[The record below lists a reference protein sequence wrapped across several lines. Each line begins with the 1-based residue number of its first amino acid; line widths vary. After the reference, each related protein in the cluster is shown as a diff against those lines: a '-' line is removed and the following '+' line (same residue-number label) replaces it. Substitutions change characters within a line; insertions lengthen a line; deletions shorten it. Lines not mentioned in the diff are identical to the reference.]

1 MKQVEKNIKKSDSLD
16 EKDLKKED
24 IGYENVD
31 FYEKLYNYLIT
42 LKGVETKQIEKGD
55 ICLYFESWRDPYR
68 VDNEIV
74 YENCME
80 IIIGVIKNPSSLIFS
95 EAICL
100 NTYHNR
106 LNFIDGNSSWSQGSR
121 SYPKEYILV
130 NKHFYQQLKKHL
142 NLEEWSNDISFSPNY
157 NTIFVKDLEAYI
169 RSKFFNEEFVEDSLE
184 IEILDVNNSKMD
196 FERADFYDNLINI
209 LLNQDEIKKESL
221 EVRGNYLI
229 FDIWRDP
236 YRVGNEIINT
246 NCIDVLIANVSS
258 LKPLKFSEVI
268 NLNTYQGNLKYTKGN
283 IVWSQ
288 SSADSYKNF
297 LKIDHHLFQRLNLK
311 LKTKKW
317 TKDTTYSKKDIT
329 AFVTILEN
337 YFTGKYPGK
346 NFEIVQKSILVKGI
360 FEANE
365 IISIQVKAKEIAEE
379 AKPGQFV
386 VLRLHERG
394 ERIPLTIADVKKDE
408 GLIRI
413 IFQIAGKTTE
423 ELAALD
429 KGDYILDFLGPL
441 GHAVEMKKYN
451 KPVICVGGGV
461 GLASIYSKAKT
472 LKKMGNYV
480 ISIIGA
486 RSKELLILEKEMRAV
501 TDELYITTDDG
512 FYEFTEDGSECFHRV
527 KNNGLKVYGG
537 YVSHVLEALLGKS
550 NLLDNENKKVNNWE
564 EEFATCGPSHINGK
578 YSIKDIAEVIA
589 VGPLP
594 MMMSIVNITGGN
606 SNYTPE
612 QHYKSGL
619 IKTLVS
625 LNPIMVDGTG
635 MCGGCR
641 VRMYNP
647 AKNIFETKFAC
658 IDGPVFDG
666 HLVDFKILR
675 KRNIQYVENEKT
687 AVHQLDIVG
696 W

>member
-1 MKQVEKNIKKSDSLD
+1 MKQVENNIKK
-16 EKDLKKED
+16 KDPKKED
-24 IGYENVD
+24 MGYENAD
-31 FYEKLYNYLIT
+31 FYEKLYNYLVA
-42 LKGVETKQIEKGD
+42 LKGVETKQVEKGE

-80 IIIGVIKNPSSLIFS
+80 IIIGVIKNPSALIFS

-106 LNFIDGNSSWSQGSR
+106 LSFIDGNSSWSQGSR
-121 SYPKEYILV
+121 SSPKEYILV
-130 NKHFYQQLKKHL
+130 NKHFYQLLKKHL
-142 NLEEWSNDISFSPNY
+142 NLEEWSNDISYSPNY
-157 NTIFVKDLEAYI
+157 NTIFVKDLEVYI
-169 RSKFFNEEFVEDSLE
+169 RSKFFNEEFLEDSLE
-184 IEILDVNNSKMD
+184 IEIHEVNNSKMD
-196 FERADFYDNLINI
+196 FERVDFYDNLINI

-236 YRVGNEIINT
+236 YRIGDEIINA
-246 NCIDVLIANVSS
+246 NCIDVLIANISS

-268 NLNTYQGNLKYTKGN
+268 NLNTYQGNLKYSRGN

-297 LKIDHHLFQRLNLK
+297 IAVDHHLFQRLNLK

-317 TKDTTYSKKDIT
+317 TKDTSYSKKDIT

-337 YFTGKYPGK
+337 HFTGKYPGK
-346 NFEIVQKSILVKGI
+346 NFEIVQKEVLVKGI

-365 IISIQVKAKEIAEE
+365 IISIQVKAKDIAEE

-394 ERIPLTIADVKKDE
+394 ERIPLTIADIKKDE

-423 ELAALD
+423 DLAELD
-429 KGDYILDFLGPL
+429 KGDYILDLLGPL
-441 GHAVEMKKYN
+441 GHPIEMKKFD

-461 GLASIYSKAKT
+461 GLASIYSKAKA

-486 RSKELLILEKEMRAV
+486 RSKELIILEKEMRAV
-501 TDELYITTDDG
+501 TDEFYIITDDG
-512 FYEFTEDGSECFHRV
+512 LYEFTEDGSECFHRV

-537 YVSHVLEALLGKS
+537 FVSHVLETLLGKS
-550 NLLDNENKKVNNWE
+550 NLLDDDNKKVKNWE
-564 EEFATCGPSHINGK
+564 DKFTKCGPSHINGK
-578 YSIKDIAEVIA
+578 YSIDDIAEVIA

-594 MMMSIVNITGGN
+594 MMRSVVNIMTEK
-606 SNYTPE
+606 SNYNPE
-612 QHYKSGL
+612 LHFKSSM

-641 VRMYNP
+641 IRIYNP
-647 AKNIFETKFAC
+647 AKKVSETKFAC
-658 IDGPVFDG
+658 IDGPVFNG
-666 HLVDFKILR
+666 LLVDFENLV
-675 KRNIQYVENEKT
+675 KRNAQYVKNEKI
-687 AVHQLDIVG
+687 AVQQMEIVE